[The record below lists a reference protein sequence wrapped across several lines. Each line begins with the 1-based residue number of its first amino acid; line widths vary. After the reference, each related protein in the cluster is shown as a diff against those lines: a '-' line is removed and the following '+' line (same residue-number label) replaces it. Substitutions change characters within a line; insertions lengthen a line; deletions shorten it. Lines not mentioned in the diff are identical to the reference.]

1 MRPRIWQHKPAQPL
15 SARTV
20 VAVEGLCLAGKTT
33 LVHALA
39 ARLGAL
45 VVPEYTDLAPLPPWP
60 PYSREDVTAALH
72 HFLRLEQQRGIFA
85 HRTPGRLVALDRSPL
100 TLIAHEFGM
109 VRLGVPA
116 EPDLAV
122 HLFSEAAERGLI
134 LTPDA
139 YVYLRVPSSVRA
151 VREARRGR
159 LPAHLTNPVT
169 QAGIEATDRTYLNAL
184 PPRRRV
190 ILDGSAS
197 VADLT
202 DAVARFVANLPP
214 AGEQP
219 APSWR
224 VLAPP
229 VALARTDT

>member
-1 MRPRIWQHKPAQPL
+1 MRPRIWQHRPAQPL

-45 VVPEYTDLAPLPPWP
+45 AVPEYADLAPLPPWP
-60 PYSREDVTAALH
+60 PHSHEDVTATLH

-85 HRTPGRLVALDRSPL
+85 HRTPDRLVALDRSPL

-109 VRLGVPA
+109 DRLGVPA

-139 YVYLRVPSSVRA
+139 YVYLGVPSSVRA

-159 LPAHLTNPVT
+159 LPAHLTDPVT
-169 QAGIEATDRTYLNAL
+169 RAGIEAANRTYLDAL

-190 ILDGSAS
+190 VLDGRTC
-197 VADLT
+197 VADLVETVAQLVT
-202 DAVARFVANLPP
+202 DLPP
-214 AGEQP
+214 PGEQP

-224 VLAPP
+224 VLAAPAAPP
-229 VALARTDT
+229 RADA

>member
-1 MRPRIWQHKPAQPL
+1 MCPRTWQHRPAEPL
-15 SARTV
+15 SARAV
-20 VAVEGLCLAGKTT
+20 LAVEGLCLAGKTT

-45 VVPEYTDLAPLPPWP
+45 AVPEYADLAPLPPWP
-60 PYSREDVTAALH
+60 PRSREDVTAALR
-72 HFLRLEQQRGIFA
+72 HFLRLEQQRSIFA
-85 HRTPGRLVALDRSPL
+85 CRTPGRLVALDRSPL

-109 VRLGVPA
+109 DRLGIPA
-116 EPDLAV
+116 APELAV
-122 HLFSEAAERGLI
+122 HMFSEAAERGLI

-139 YVYLRVPSSVRA
+139 YVYLGVPSSVRV

-159 LPAHLTNPVT
+159 LPAHLTDPVT
-169 QAGIEATDRTYLNAL
+169 QAGIEATDRAYLDAL
-184 PPRRRV
+184 PPMRRV
-190 ILDGSAS
+190 VLDGSAC

-202 DAVARFVANLPP
+202 DAVARLVANLPP

-219 APSWR
+219 APSWL

-229 VALARTDT
+229 VALARADA

>member
-1 MRPRIWQHKPAQPL
+1 MRPRIWQHRSAQLL
-15 SARTV
+15 SARV
-20 VAVEGLCLAGKTT
+20 VLAVEGLCLAGKTT

-39 ARLGAL
+39 SRLGAL
-45 VVPEYTDLAPLPPWP
+45 AVPEYADLAALPPWP
-60 PYSREDVTAALH
+60 PHGRADVTAALW
-72 HFLRLEQQRGIFA
+72 HFLCLEQQRA
-85 HRTPGRLVALDRSPL
+85 TLVRMTPGRLVALDRSPL

-109 VRLGVPA
+109 DGLGVPA
-116 EPDLAV
+116 APDLAV
-122 HLFSEAAERGLI
+122 HLFSEAAECGLI
-134 LTPDA
+134 LTPEA
-139 YVYLRVPSSVRA
+139 YVYLRVPASVRA

-159 LPAHLTNPVT
+159 LPVHLTNPVT
-169 QAGIEATDRTYLNAL
+169 QAGIEATDRTYLEAL

-190 ILDGSAS
+190 ILDGSAC

-229 VALARTDT
+229 AALAHADP